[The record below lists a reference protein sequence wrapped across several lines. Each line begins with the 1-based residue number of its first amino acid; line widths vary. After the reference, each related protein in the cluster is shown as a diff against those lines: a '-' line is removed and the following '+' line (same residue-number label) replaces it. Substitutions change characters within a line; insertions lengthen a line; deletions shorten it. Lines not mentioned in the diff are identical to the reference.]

1 MPRNQGNRNLLRTG
15 LNGPMKSAEACMLM
29 IELARAL
36 GTGLLRTSDRFGT
49 RAEDLLVL
57 CGLCVGQ
64 AEGRP
69 MTAFK
74 LAQYVGQARSS
85 VVRRLDRLEAAGLVR
100 RVRPGGWVL
109 TDELLSSSGF
119 KRAMRDVERRVRVAG
134 KR

>member
-1 MPRNQGNRNLLRTG
+1 MKAADASMLLIDLT
-15 LNGPMKSAEACMLM
+15 
-29 IELARAL
+29 RAL
-36 GTGLLRTSDRFGT
+36 GTGLLRTDRFGT
-49 RAEDLLVL
+49 RAEDLLIL

-69 MTAFK
+69 MAAHK
-74 LAQYVGQARSS
+74 LAQYIGQARPS

-100 RVRPGGWVL
+100 RGRPGGWVL

-119 KRAMRDVERRVRVAG
+119 KRAMREVERRVRIAG

>member
-1 MPRNQGNRNLLRTG
+1 MPRNQGNRNLLRTS

-69 MTAFK
+69 MTANK
-74 LAQYVGQARSS
+74 LSAFVGQARPS
-85 VVRRLDRLEAAGLVR
+85 VIRRLNALEAAGLVR
-100 RVRPGGWVL
+100 RVDRGAFVL
-109 TDELLSSSGF
+109 ADGLMDTPAF
-119 KRAMRDVERRVRVAG
+119 KRAMREVERRVRRAG
-134 KR
+134 GS